1 MLLVLQGL
9 RAEHALSR
17 EGGRPWR
24 VCVLH
29 AACLL
34 AGTASRRTCVS
45 PATRLGTSHSAR
57 VPARMC
63 PCFCE
68 WQAPQAMAGATG
80 GAGAALARFEA
91 ENAVVDADA
100 DAIYHYGKPR
110 SLLSRTRRGQCANTL
125 PHPDRAAQ
133 NKLREQKPWATD
145 PRYFKNVKISALA

>member
-1 MLLVLQGL
+1 MLQGL

-17 EGGRPWR
+17 EGGRPWLAR
-24 VCVLH
+24 VLH

-34 AGTASRRTCVS
+34 AGTASRRTCVA
-45 PATRLGTSHSAR
+45 PATRLGTSYSAR
-57 VPARMC
+57 VPARMR

-100 DAIYHYGKPR
+100 DAIYHYGKPGVCFPAHAAGGALTR
-110 SLLSRTRRGQCANTL
+110 CPIQTGRRRTSCASRNRGPRTRDTL
-125 PHPDRAAQ
+125 RM
-133 NKLREQKPWATD
+133 
-145 PRYFKNVKISALA
+145 